1 MPDSV
6 HENPNR
12 PHLAVVCVQ
21 IMTFRPQCS
30 FAKQAARSH
39 DKHKTLI
46 LRNVLDSQHRAFTG
60 KLPFRIAKMKKAGTK
75 PALILL
81 GRGD

>member
-21 IMTFRPQCS
+21 IMTFG
-30 FAKQAARSH
+30 
-39 DKHKTLI
+39 
-46 LRNVLDSQHRAFTG
+46 RAMQ
-60 KLPFRIAKMKKAGTK
+60 FRETSRLTAQ
-75 PALILL
+75 
-81 GRGD
+81 